1 MQTAGIP
8 SWFNMPDAM
17 QLIIGL
23 LFAAFIWFAIRTLQT
38 IDKNQCE
45 LFRRMTVLERDF
57 YTLRGEHN
65 AMHSSGQHNR
75 RANDHQGDNR

>member
-1 MQTAGIP
+1 MQTAEIP
-8 SWFNMPDAM
+8 SWFNMPDLM

-65 AMHSSGQHNR
+65 AMHSGQHNR
-75 RANDHQGDNR
+75 RINDAGDHR